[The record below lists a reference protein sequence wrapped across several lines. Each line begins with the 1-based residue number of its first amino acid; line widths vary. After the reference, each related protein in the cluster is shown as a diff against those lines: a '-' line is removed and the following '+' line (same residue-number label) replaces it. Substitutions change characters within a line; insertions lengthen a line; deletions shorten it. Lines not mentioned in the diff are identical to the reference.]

1 MRRSVVR
8 RAATR
13 TYNPHTSGGLREADG
28 RPSIASGPA
37 DLRHHQLEAD
47 TMRQFVLRSILCL
60 IVAVATSAP
69 VFTADTRAL
78 TVRDF
83 VVEPAT
89 LINLGFEWFIDGD
102 DNRNAAVTVSY
113 RRVGETAWQPA
124 LPLLRLQGERIAQG
138 KQLDVTSPNMFAGSI
153 LDLEPDTEY
162 EARFQASDPDGVSGE
177 RARTV
182 RVRTRAEPK
191 PASDGRTFHVYPP
204 NFKGPKTEPS
214 FEGLMCAYNLTC
226 AGTDWATAGRPRVKP
241 GDTILVH
248 AGVYKYNR
256 LEYTNDVAVN
266 RTVPLDG
273 TYYLTADGTPER
285 PIAIK
290 AAGDGEVI
298 FDGAGNF
305 ALFDVKA
312 ADYNYFEGITFRN
325 SDIAIWAG
333 TQFAIGAKGLTVKH
347 CRFEDVGAGVF
358 TNYSGSSNF
367 YIADNYFIGRDD
379 PNHVI
384 GWNGNF
390 WQPFNGVEG
399 QKFPPVM
406 ASYVAVKVYGPGHVI
421 AYNYVANFHDGI
433 DIETYGNPDGSAAE
447 GGPAYPPKNYWD
459 RRPVAIDFYNNYMTN
474 FHDNPFEADGG
485 MHNIRVMRNM
495 MINSASHAFCNQ
507 PAIGGPTY
515 WVRNIAYHLPGGSTR
530 LTGGSAG
537 VLFYN
542 NTILSETSAQG
553 TSNVHWR
560 NNLVLGENSGPVLF
574 SINTYTNYSSSDY
587 NGFRPNPGTA
597 TSFQWNSPPFDVPA
611 DYSIV
616 TANPQGAAAAAGA
629 GAGAAAPGAAAPGAG
644 RGTTATR
651 RLETRAF
658 AALADYSAATKQDQ
672 HSVLVDYDIFTNVP
686 RLDAQ
691 DRTKVQK
698 VYKAE
703 DYDFSLRAGA
713 AALDRGAVLPTVT
726 DGFTGSAP
734 DLGAL
739 ERGKPAPHYGPR

>member
-1 MRRSVVR
+1 MRKSLTLVVL
-8 RAATR
+8 
-13 TYNPHTSGGLREADG
+13 SL
-28 RPSIASGPA
+28 
-37 DLRHHQLEAD
+37 
-47 TMRQFVLRSILCL
+47 F
-60 IVAVATSAP
+60 
-69 VFTADTRAL
+69 VFTRSDAVLTAGSHAL
-78 TVRDF
+78 TLRDF
-83 VVEPAT
+83 VVEPPT
-89 LINLGFEWFIDGD
+89 LINLGFEWFVDGD
-102 DNRNAAVTVSY
+102 DNRNASVAVSY
-113 RRVGETAWQPA
+113 RHVGDAGGQTA

-138 KQLDVTSPNMFAGSI
+138 KQIDVTSPNMFAGSI

-162 EARFQASDPDGVSGE
+162 EARFQVTDPDGVSGE
-177 RARTV
+177 RTKVV
-182 RVRTRAEPK
+182 RVRTRAEPQ
-191 PASDGRTFHVYPP
+191 PAADGRTFHVYPP
-204 NFKGPKTEPS
+204 NFKGTKIEPS

-226 AGTDWATAGRPRVKP
+226 AGTDWATAGRPRVHP

-248 AGVYKYNR
+248 AGIYKYNR
-256 LEYTNDVAVN
+256 LEYTNDAAVN

-290 AAGDGEVI
+290 GAGDGEVI

-325 SDIAIWAG
+325 ADIAIWAG
-333 TQFAIGAKGLTVKH
+333 TQFAIGSKGLTVKH
-347 CRFEDVGAGVF
+347 CRFEDVGSGIF

-367 YIADNYFIGRDD
+367 YIGDNWFIGRDD

-384 GWNGNF
+384 GWNGTF

-447 GGPAYPPKNYWD
+447 GGPAYPPKAYWD
-459 RRPVAIDFYNNYMTN
+459 KRPVAIDFYNNYMTN

-485 MHNIRVMRNM
+485 MHNVRIMRNM

-507 PAIGGPTY
+507 PVVGGPTY

-530 LTGGSAG
+530 LRGGAAG

-542 NTILSETSAQG
+542 NTILSETAAQG
-553 TSNVHWR
+553 ASNVHWR
-560 NNLVLGENSGPVLF
+560 NNLFLGENSAPAIF
-574 SINTYTNYSSSDY
+574 SVNTYTNYSSSDY
-587 NGFRPNPGTA
+587 NGFRPNPGATTA
-597 TSFQWNSPPFDVPA
+597 FQWNSPPAGVSA
-611 DYSIV
+611 DYNVV
-616 TANPQGAAAAAGA
+616 TANPQGAGAAAGA
-629 GAGAAAPGAAAPGAG
+629 GTGAG
-644 RGTTATR
+644 RGGATPAR

-658 AALADYSAATKQDQ
+658 PTLAEYSAATKQDQ
-672 HSVLVDYDIFTNVP
+672 HSVAVDYDIFTNVP

-691 DRTKVQK
+691 ERSKVQK

-703 DYDFSLRAGA
+703 DYDFSLKAGSA
-713 AALDRGAVLPTVT
+713 AVDRGTPLPGITS
-726 DGFTGSAP
+726 GFTGSAP

-739 ERGKPAPHYGPR
+739 ERGTPAPHYGPRN

>member
-1 MRRSVVR
+1 MRKSLMLV
-8 RAATR
+8 TL
-13 TYNPHTSGGLREADG
+13 SL
-28 RPSIASGPA
+28 
-37 DLRHHQLEAD
+37 
-47 TMRQFVLRSILCL
+47 FVLTRSD
-60 IVAVATSAP
+60 AVL
-69 VFTADTRAL
+69 TASSNAL
-78 TVRDF
+78 TLRDF
-83 VVEPAT
+83 VVEPPT
-89 LINLGFEWFIDGD
+89 LINLGFEWFVDGD
-102 DNRNAAVTVSY
+102 DNRNASVAVSY
-113 RRVGETAWQPA
+113 RHVGDAAWQPV

-138 KQLDVTSPNMFAGSI
+138 KQIDVTSPNMFAGSI

-162 EARFQASDPDGVSGE
+162 EARLQVTDPDGVSGE
-177 RARTV
+177 RTKVV

-191 PASDGRTFHVYPP
+191 PAADGRTFHVYPP
-204 NFKGPKTEPS
+204 NFKGTKIEPS

-226 AGTDWATAGRPRVKP
+226 AGTDWATAGRPRVHP

-248 AGVYKYNR
+248 AGIYKYNR
-256 LEYTNDVAVN
+256 FEYTNDAAVN

-290 AAGDGEVI
+290 GAGDGEVI

-325 SDIAIWAG
+325 ADIAIWAG
-333 TQFAIGAKGLTVKH
+333 TQFAIGSKGLTVKH
-347 CRFEDVGAGVF
+347 CRFEDVGAGIF

-367 YIADNYFIGRDD
+367 YIADNWFVGRDD

-384 GWNGNF
+384 GWNGTF

-399 QKFPPVM
+399 QKFPPGM
-406 ASYVAVKVYGPGHVI
+406 ASYVAVKVYGPRHVL

-447 GGPAYPPKNYWD
+447 GGPPYPPKAYWD
-459 RRPVAIDFYNNYMTN
+459 KRPVAIDFYNNYMTN

-485 MHNIRVMRNM
+485 MHNVRIMRNM

-507 PAIGGPTY
+507 PVIGGPTY
-515 WVRNIAYHLPGGSTR
+515 WVRNIAYHRPGGSTR

-542 NTILSETSAQG
+542 NAILSEMSAQG
-553 TSNVHWR
+553 ASNVHWR
-560 NNLVLGENSGPVLF
+560 NNLFLGENSAPSIF
-574 SINTYTNYSSSDY
+574 SVNTYTNYSSSDY
-587 NGFRPNPGTA
+587 NGFRPNPGATTA
-597 TSFQWNSPPFDVPA
+597 FQWNSPPAGVSA
-611 DYSIV
+611 DYSVV
-616 TANPQGAAAAAGA
+616 TANPQGA
-629 GAGAAAPGAAAPGAG
+629 GAAAVAG
-644 RGTTATR
+644 RGGAAPAR

-658 AALADYSAATKQDQ
+658 PTLAEDSAATRQDQ
-672 HSVLVDYDIFTNVP
+672 HSVAVDYDIFTNVP

-691 DRTKVQK
+691 ERSKVQK

-703 DYDFSLRAGA
+703 DYHFSLKAGSA
-713 AALDRGAVLPTVT
+713 AVDRGTVLPGITT
-726 DGFTGSAP
+726 GFTGSAP

-739 ERGKPAPHYGPR
+739 ERGTPAPHYGPRN